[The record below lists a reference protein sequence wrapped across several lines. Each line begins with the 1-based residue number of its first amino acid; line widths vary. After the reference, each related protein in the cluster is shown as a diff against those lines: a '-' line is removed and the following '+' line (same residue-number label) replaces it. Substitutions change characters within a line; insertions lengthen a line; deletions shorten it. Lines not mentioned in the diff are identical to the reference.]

1 MSNLSKI
8 LIISGLLLVLAG
20 GLVWLLP
27 QVPGLDRLGSLPGD
41 IRLEVKR
48 YRVYFPWVTCLILS
62 LALTL
67 ASYLF
72 RRFF

>member
-41 IRLEVKR
+41 IRLEGKR